1 MNHITHGN
9 QIHYD
14 LKDADEQD
22 KDYQK
27 KNPIE
32 GGEFKL
38 QKDAQE
44 DPAQNFKAFFHL
56 ENIRLFGSSLT
67 PSRGEA

>member
-1 MNHITHGN
+1 VNLFTDGN
-9 QIHYD
+9 QFHFDVID
-14 LKDADEQD
+14 AVVEVKVFQKD
-22 KDYQK
+22 
-27 KNPIE
+27 NPIE

-38 QKDAQE
+38 QEDAQE